1 MRVYISSEDAIDK
14 PLMSIMSHAKELAGI
29 EETIEFSDAAQ
40 NIHDKATVLALGKY
54 VRKGRERVVTLPS
67 AKALVMRADSISR
80 LMTAFRMLVD
90 PPELEPMH
98 WRLYNSEAHVQEL
111 REILYACKGKEMVVD
126 IETSG
131 DVDADLPS
139 PERII
144 SVGIFGGKS
153 ALVVGEK
160 MLKDARVLWALDEFL
175 ENNLII
181 TVNGKFDL
189 KYFPNAKGIRHFDVM
204 LAHYALFPAAGAHG
218 LKDMAKTY
226 LGAEDWDSPNKVYTK
241 TATYSE
247 AGTGE
252 DGTWHDARRY
262 SSGSGYERIPRTM
275 LYEYCACDVYYTWHL
290 YEMVKAYLADDPNA
304 TKLFEHL
311 MRCSDELYLPIE
323 LRGITFNV
331 PYMLEMQTELT
342 KDLAEA
348 HGRLKEL
355 AERDLNY
362 GSYMQVGDY
371 FAERGV
377 PLKFSKKNKQG
388 KRTYH
393 TDEKTITAWLEKH
406 HGEPSTEVEC
416 AVARQILECR
426 KIKKELGTYITG
438 YLKNIHGS
446 QGYPIYKLHA
456 STTGRL
462 GGGGPSMLT
471 IPRDKRLKRM
481 VIPSSPDRFI
491 VGADLS
497 QAELRVM
504 ALESKDPWMI
514 AAFAP
519 DAGDI
524 FDILLSAALPD
535 IDWPT
540 LHKNA
545 KAGDDP
551 NDFYENM
558 RARMKGVVYGVSFG
572 RGVRAIAASLKISI
586 GEAQLL
592 IDGFVRPGSDF
603 AAWREDITNRA
614 VEGGNIQTVFGRYFQ
629 SEVINNSNRQ
639 NVINSAL
646 AFTSQSTANDIC
658 LSAALAVVP
667 QLAQYDSWMLGT
679 IHDAIYCDVPAE
691 HTEAVGELVAAALK
705 EAGAKVYGDLIP
717 FTADWKAGKSLAG

>member
-14 PLMSIMSHAKELAGI
+14 PLQGLMAHSKELAGI
-29 EETIEFSDAAQ
+29 EETIEFSDAVQ
-40 NIHDKATVLALGKY
+40 NIHDKAVVLALGPY
-54 VRKGRERVVTLPS
+54 TRKGQERVISLPS
-67 AKALVMRADSISR
+67 AKALAMRADSVSR
-80 LMTAFRMLVD
+80 LKTAFRLMCD

-98 WRLYNSEAHVQEL
+98 WRLYNAEEHVQEV

-131 DVDADLPS
+131 DVDADLPDPS
-139 PERII
+139 RLI

-153 ALVVGEK
+153 ALVIGEAL
-160 MLKDARVLWALDEFL
+160 LKDARVLWALDEFL

-189 KYFPNAKGIRHFDVM
+189 KYFPNAKVSRHFDVM

-218 LKDMAKTY
+218 LKDMSKTY

-241 TATYSE
+241 TATYTESWRK
-247 AGTGE
+247 E
-252 DGTWHDARRY
+252 DGSWADARHY
-262 SSGSGYERIPRTM
+262 SSGSGYERIPKAM
-275 LYEYCACDVYYTWHL
+275 LYEYNACDVYYTWHL
-290 YEMVKAYLADDPNA
+290 YELVKAYLADDENA
-304 TKLFEHL
+304 TKLFAHL
-311 MRCSDELYLPIE
+311 MRCSDELYFPIE

-331 PYMLEMQTELT
+331 PYMRHLETDLT
-342 KDLAEA
+342 ADLKQA
-348 HGRLKEL
+348 HDRLKEL

-393 TDEKTITAWLEKH
+393 TDEKTITAWLEKY
-406 HGEPSTEVEC
+406 HGDPTAETEC
-416 AVARQILECR
+416 AVARQLLECR
-426 KIKKELGTYITG
+426 KIKKELGTYIVG
-438 YLKNIHGS
+438 YLKNIHGVT
-446 QGYPIYKLHA
+446 GYPGYKLHA

-462 GGGGPSMLT
+462 GGAGPSMLT

-481 VIPSSPDRFI
+481 VVPSSPDRFI

-504 ALESKDPWMI
+504 AIESADPWMI

-535 IDWPT
+535 VDWAD
-540 LHKNA
+540 LHKKA

-551 NDFYENM
+551 DDFYENM

-572 RGVRAIAASLKISI
+572 RGTRAIAASLKIRI
-586 GEAQLL
+586 EEAQLL
-592 IDGFVRPGSDF
+592 VDGFVRPGSEF
-603 AAWREDITNRA
+603 AAWRADITDRA
-614 VEGGNIQTVFGRYFQ
+614 VNGGNIQTVFGRYFQ
-629 SEVINNSNRQ
+629 SEVINNKNKQ

-658 LSAALAVVP
+658 LRAALAVVP
-667 QLAQYDSWMLGT
+667 QLEQYGAWMLGT

-691 HTEAVGELVAAALK
+691 HTDAVGELIAAELM
-705 EAGAKVYGDLIP
+705 ESGRQVYGDIVP